1 MTNIANIAKNN
12 NKCNKIPDLERK
24 EAERFQR
31 AKNILVTFA
40 IFADI
45 SGFFLASF
53 VSKSWF
59 LLDLLL
65 IFCDT
70 CKWFS
75 DIIFFQLFLLRQLR
89 RKIASKF
96 LLTRSILDINGQK
109 KKTKKKTW
117 NWMWLFSYSK
127 FQVAFVHV
135 LDEFSWMMFS
145 ERKRVVTA

>member
-1 MTNIANIAKNN
+1 MLAKNTHDKYRKYRKN

-59 LLDLLL
+59 LLDLL
-65 IFCDT
+65 
-70 CKWFS
+70 
-75 DIIFFQLFLLRQLR
+75 FLQFLRYL
-89 RKIASKF
+89 
-96 LLTRSILDINGQK
+96 
-109 KKTKKKTW
+109 
-117 NWMWLFSYSK
+117 
-127 FQVAFVHV
+127 
-135 LDEFSWMMFS
+135 
-145 ERKRVVTA
+145 